1 MSPYNKGL
9 ANGTA
14 AYTIWGVFGLYFTL
28 LTEVPVF
35 EVLAHRVIWCL
46 VFTLGLIVIRGDVAK
61 LTRIINQPKIVLCLA
76 LSSLLIGLNWGV
88 YFWAVSQQQLIE
100 VSLGYFL
107 SPLISVLLGRVLLNE
122 RLSKLQL
129 TAVAFASVGVLWQFV
144 ALDRIP
150 WIAISLASLFGFY
163 GLIRKQINVDSL
175 TGLTIETMIIF
186 PIALTY
192 WYLLSSQGIGHFD
205 SYGMYLVGGGLLTA
219 VPLLFF
225 AAAAKALPLSTLGF
239 LNYIGPTL
247 QMLSAIFILGEP
259 FSSGRLIS
267 FSFIWIGLLFFSIH
281 LFRQSQAT
289 RVGRLIAVE

>member
-28 LTEVPVF
+28 LAEVPVF

-46 VFTLGLIVIRGDVAK
+46 VFTLGLIVIRGDLAK
-61 LTRIINQPKIVLCLA
+61 LTRIIKQPKIVLGLA
-76 LSSLLIGLNWGV
+76 LSSLLISLNWGV
-88 YFWAVSQQQLIE
+88 YIWAVSQQQLIE

-107 SPLISVLLGRVLLNE
+107 SPLISVLLGRVFLRE
-122 RLSKLQL
+122 HLSKLQL
-129 TAVAFASVGVLWQFV
+129 TAVAFALVGVLWQFV

-175 TGLTIETMIIF
+175 TGLTVETMIIF

-205 SYGMYLVGGGLLTA
+205 SYSMYLVGGGLLTA
-219 VPLLFF
+219 IPLLFF

-289 RVGRLIAVE
+289 RAGRSITVE